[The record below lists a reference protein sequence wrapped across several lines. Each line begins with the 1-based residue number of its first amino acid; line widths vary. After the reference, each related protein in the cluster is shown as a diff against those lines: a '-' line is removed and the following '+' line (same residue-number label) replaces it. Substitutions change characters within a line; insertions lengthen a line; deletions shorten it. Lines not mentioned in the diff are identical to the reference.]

1 MGKKNKRAK
10 LELALHQMRDER
22 DNETSGEKP
31 RISPDLAFEGREQE
45 QDRHNREGAL
55 VIPLDPDIFIEDLPT
70 SALRPS
76 RGRRTKSSDEARV
89 IEYLQSR
96 ELRAPGGE
104 LDEID
109 TNTVLHA
116 RSHADVNRAVDK
128 FLEMAN
134 SVDILDIGLDLEGKE
149 GNA

>member
-70 SALRPS
+70 SVLRPS